1 MVTSGSGGVVARG
14 PVLSC
19 AAVGSV
25 RKATWRQYW
34 AFLGLN
40 VLVSAATTLLILS
53 LWGRA
58 RPTLPTT
65 LLPTMAVAQRLA
77 SIIPTASATL
87 APTPTPVTYVVQSGD
102 TLMTIAQSLGVSSD
116 VLMALNELE
125 NADDLDVGQVLLVPT
140 PKSGRAPTETPEPR
154 ATALPTVTPLSDSQ
168 APRVEIRG
176 VDGVGNLEA
185 EAVRLLN
192 TGGVARMAG
201 WTLDDGRNHVYV
213 FPSFTLHNGAVS
225 VNTRP
230 GTDTVIDL
238 FWGMTEPMLAS
249 GTIVTLRDLEGN
261 VQSTF
266 DIP

>member
-1 MVTSGSGGVVARG
+1 
-14 PVLSC
+14 
-19 AAVGSV
+19 VGSV

-40 VLVSAATTLLILS
+40 VLVSAATTLLVLT
-53 LWGRA
+53 LWGRPPPSPPA
-58 RPTLPTT
+58 T
-65 LLPTMAVAQRLA
+65 LLPTLAVAERLA
-77 SIIPTASATL
+77 SVIPTASETL
-87 APTPTPVTYVVQSGD
+87 APTPTPFTYVVHSGD
-102 TLMTIAQSLGVSSD
+102 SLMSIAQSLGVSSD
-116 VLMALNELE
+116 VLMALNKLK
-125 NADDLDVGQVLLVPT
+125 NADSLDVGQILLVPT

-176 VDGVGNLEA
+176 VDGVGTLET
-185 EAVRLLN
+185 EAIRLLN

-201 WTLDDGRNHVYV
+201 WTLDDGRDHVYV
-213 FPSFTLHNGAVS
+213 FPGFTLHNGAVS
-225 VNTRP
+225 VNTRL

-249 GTIVTLRDLEGN
+249 GTIITLRDDEGN

-266 DIP
+266 SIP

>member
-1 MVTSGSGGVVARG
+1 M
-14 PVLSC
+14 
-19 AAVGSV
+19 GSV

-40 VLVSAATTLLILS
+40 VLVSAATTLLILT
-53 LWGRA
+53 LWERP
-58 RPTLPTT
+58 RPTPASTVLPT
-65 LLPTMAVAQRLA
+65 LAVSERLA
-77 SIIPTASATL
+77 RVIPTASATL

-116 VLMALNELE
+116 VLLALNKLE
-125 NADDLDVGQVLLVPT
+125 NADNLDVGQVLLVPT
-140 PKSGRAPTETPEPR
+140 PKNGAAPTETPEPR
-154 ATALPTVTPLSDSQ
+154 ATALPTVTPLVDSQ

-176 VDGVGNLEA
+176 VDGVGDLES
-185 EAVRLLN
+185 EAIRLLN

-201 WTLDDGRNHVYV
+201 WTLDDGRDNVYV
-213 FPSFTLHNGAVS
+213 FPSFSLHNGAVS

-238 FWGMTEPMLAS
+238 FWGMAEPMLAS
-249 GTIVTLRDLEGN
+249 GKIVTLRDAEGN

-266 DIP
+266 EIP

>member
-1 MVTSGSGGVVARG
+1 MAARDTGSVATRA

-34 AFLGLN
+34 SFLGLN
-40 VLVSAATTLLILS
+40 VVVSAATTLLILS
-53 LWGRA
+53 VWGRPRPA
-58 RPTLPTT
+58 PAATVLPTL
-65 LLPTMAVAQRLA
+65 AVAERLA
-77 SIIPTASATL
+77 SVIPTASSTL
-87 APTPTPVTYVVQSGD
+87 APTATPVTYVVQSGD
-102 TLMTIAQSLGVSSD
+102 TLMTIAQSLGVSDD
-116 VLMALNELE
+116 VLMKLNKL
-125 NADDLDVGQVLLVPT
+125 NNPDDLDVGQILLVPT

-154 ATALPTVTPLSDSQ
+154 PTAQPTVTPLSDSQ

-176 VDGVGNLEA
+176 VDGVGDLES
-185 EAVRLLN
+185 EAIRLLN
-192 TGGVARMAG
+192 TGGVAKMAG
-201 WTLDDGRNHVYV
+201 WTLDDGRNQVYV

-238 FWGMTEPMLAS
+238 FWGLSEPVLAS
-249 GTIVTLRDLEGN
+249 GKIVTLRDADGN

-266 DIP
+266 SIP

>member
-1 MVTSGSGGVVARG
+1 
-14 PVLSC
+14 
-19 AAVGSV
+19 
-25 RKATWRQYW
+25 
-34 AFLGLN
+34 
-40 VLVSAATTLLILS
+40 
-53 LWGRA
+53 
-58 RPTLPTT
+58 
-65 LLPTMAVAQRLA
+65 
-77 SIIPTASATL
+77 
-87 APTPTPVTYVVQSGD
+87 
-102 TLMTIAQSLGVSSD
+102 VSSD
-116 VLMALNELE
+116 VLLVLNKLD

-140 PKSGRAPTETPEPR
+140 PKSGAAPTETPEPR
-154 ATALPTVTPLSDSQ
+154 ATALPTVTPLADSQ

-176 VDGVGNLEA
+176 VDGVGNLES
-185 EAVRLLN
+185 EAIRLLN

-201 WTLDDGRNHVYV
+201 WTLDDGRDNVYV

-249 GTIVTLRDLEGN
+249 GKIVTLRDAEGN